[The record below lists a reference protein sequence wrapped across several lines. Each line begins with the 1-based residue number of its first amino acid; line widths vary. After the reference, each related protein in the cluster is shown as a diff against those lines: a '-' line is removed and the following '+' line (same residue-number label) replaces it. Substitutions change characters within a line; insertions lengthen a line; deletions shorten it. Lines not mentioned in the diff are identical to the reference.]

1 MYSNWDQQYQIYPF
15 TLPLFIRSKKQK
27 EIKLKSTVYVNFLS
41 FAGNNESP
49 LTEGEEEKKKR
60 PKPLT
65 K

>member
-1 MYSNWDQQYQIYPF
+1 
-15 TLPLFIRSKKQK
+15 
-27 EIKLKSTVYVNFLS
+27 VNFLS
-41 FAGNNESP
+41 FAGNGESP